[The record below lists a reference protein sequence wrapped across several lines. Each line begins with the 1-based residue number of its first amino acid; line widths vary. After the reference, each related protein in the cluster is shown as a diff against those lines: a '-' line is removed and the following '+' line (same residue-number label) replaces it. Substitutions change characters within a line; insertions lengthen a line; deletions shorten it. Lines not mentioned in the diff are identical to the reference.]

1 MITLDVTETPFIVDL
16 DTEDANQW
24 MNDNV
29 GKLLHDETYLTYGVG
44 WHLEY
49 DSNSTSWV
57 MLFENDKH
65 STLFLLRWS

>member
-1 MITLDVTETPFIVDL
+1 MVTLDVTETSFIEDL

-29 GKLLHDETYLTYGVG
+29 GKLLHDDVYLTYGVG

-49 DSNSTSWV
+49 ETECQRWV
-57 MLFENDKH
+57 IQFENDKH
-65 STLFLLRWS
+65 ASLFLLRWS